1 MVAYFNILVGISI
14 LLFVLYIFTSKSLEN
29 FTDGEE
35 EVKVI
40 IKEKKIKEKGEKIND
55 VDSFVKAQNLAK
67 NADKDLPVMD
77 FSGDSLCTS
86 FASQPMKLNES
97 CGTLS
102 KTNCNATSCCVW
114 LNETSCVAGDKNGP
128 TFRTTKGKPIEVE
141 NYMFKGR
148 MYGSMLKT

>member
-1 MVAYFNILVGISI
+1 MAAYFKILVGISI

-29 FTDGEE
+29 FTYD
-35 EVKVI
+35 KN
-40 IKEKKIKEKGEKIND
+40 IND

-102 KTNCNATSCCVW
+102 KTNCNTTSCCVW

-148 MYGSMLKT
+148 MYGNMMKT

>member
-1 MVAYFNILVGISI
+1 MVAYFKILVGISI

-29 FTDGEE
+29 FTYD
-35 EVKVI
+35 KN
-40 IKEKKIKEKGEKIND
+40 IND

-67 NADKDLPVMD
+67 NADKDLPIMD

-114 LNETSCVAGDKNGP
+114 LNETSCVAGGKNGP